1 MNGVPHESVFSRPI
15 QEAQPQIPG
24 RHTAE
29 PATIAPTLIAN
40 VIAGFFKSIGLGCES
55 VDSIISKSYSE
66 GSSAVNGEQQGFSVA
81 WKFITSVR
89 MPSGSYRLS

>member
-15 QEAQPQIPG
+15 QEAHPQIPG
-24 RHTAE
+24 RQTAE
-29 PATIAPTLIAN
+29 PTTIAPTLIAN
-40 VIAGFFKSIGLGCES
+40 TIRGVFIRNSFGAE
-55 VDSIISKSYSE
+55 SIISKSYSD

-81 WKFITSVR
+81 WKFMTSVR